1 MTVLM
6 TAPVFAQQDVA
17 SEKRNLS
24 ENTNEFEVKE
34 FKDFKEPKESLR
46 SQTPLLT
53 KTSDSSAGDGIS
65 VCPDCA
71 TTSREAMTSE
81 EKRQLRRDIHEAG
94 RKIYPRHPRNS
105 SRHP

>member
-6 TAPVFAQQDVA
+6 MTPVFAQQA
-17 SEKRNLS
+17 ISSEKRNLP
-24 ENTNEFEVKE
+24 ENTDEFEAKE
-34 FKDFKEPKESLR
+34 FKELKEPKEPWR
-46 SQTPLLT
+46 PQTPLLT
-53 KTSDSSAGDGIS
+53 KASDSSVGDGIS
-65 VCPDCA
+65 SCPDCA

-94 RKIYPRHPRNS
+94 RKIYPRHPRNP